1 MGVIGRLPYPNEED
15 YCQIYSRHEIWMY
28 FRSLSLIMDDQ
39 LIFGLGI
46 QLKLSGTSVDLDASE
61 GAMGAQDL
69 EQNPK
74 S

>member
-1 MGVIGRLPYPNEED
+1 
-15 YCQIYSRHEIWMY
+15 
-28 FRSLSLIMDDQ
+28 